1 MINLHSKKIS
11 VLEDAVK
18 KCKAEITS
26 WLEKYHEETGMTE
39 KIAEWVYP
47 SNECSP
53 GNNYINIKAHKPE
66 KNYPGR
72 LISDNCNGYTNNLAT
87 LTVHELRKTKLTYN
101 LKDTNHFLRKVD
113 NINSSGILEKYD
125 KVFMVSFDISSMF
138 PSITKE
144 HGLQAY
150 KEHLEKRIDPLFS
163 TQCILDAI
171 SITLDNNITTFTVNT
186 FAKLKVPL
194 WELKMHAIM
203 RTYQ

>member
-1 MINLHSKKIS
+1 MIKLHSKKYPF
-11 VLEDAVK
+11 LK

-39 KIAEWVYP
+39 KIAKWVYP

-72 LISDNCNGYTNNLAT
+72 LISASCNGYTNNLAT
-87 LTVHELRKTKLTYN
+87 LTVHKLRKTKLIYN

-113 NINSSGILEKYD
+113 NINSNGILANYE
-125 KVFMVSFDISSMF
+125 KVFMVSSDISSMF

-144 HGLQAY
+144 HGLQAC
-150 KEHLEKRIDPLFS
+150 KEHLKKRIDPLFS

-171 SITLDNNITTFTVNT
+171 SITLDNNITTFNGEYFRQIKGTAMG
-186 FAKLKVPL
+186 AKNACGYADIS
-194 WELKMHAIM
+194 MI
-203 RTYQ
+203 